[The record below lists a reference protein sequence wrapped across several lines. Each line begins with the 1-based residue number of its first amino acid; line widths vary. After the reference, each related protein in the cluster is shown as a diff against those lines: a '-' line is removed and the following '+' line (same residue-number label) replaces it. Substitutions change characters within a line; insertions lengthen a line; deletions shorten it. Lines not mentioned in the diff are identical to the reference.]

1 MDHLF
6 ALIRFNVLN
15 PALRASIVAAATPN
29 ISPLFGVFGA
39 AIIIYELSFYHVVHL
54 VRNSTGVLP
63 CKTAS
68 MI

>member
-1 MDHLF
+1 MDHLC
-6 ALIRFNVLN
+6 ALVRFNVLN

-29 ISPLFGVFGA
+29 ISPLFRVFGA
-39 AIIIYELSFYHVVHL
+39 AIVIYELPFGHVALL
-54 VRNSTGVLP
+54 VGNSTGGLP

>member
-6 ALIRFNVLN
+6 ALVRFNILN

-29 ISPLFGVFGA
+29 ISPLFGVFVA
-39 AIIIYELSFYHVVHL
+39 PIIIYELSFCHVALL
-54 VRNSTGVLP
+54 VRNSTGVLS
-63 CKTAS
+63 CKAAS